1 MEPDEVRLLRSSS
14 RACLTGAV
22 FAVSPSTFSHKFSS
36 LRGVDALAVGYLA
49 GASVPLAAGCATSWV
64 YPLCIALHVL
74 GGTGIVALARARSL
88 PPSLRVVRALYP
100 LGLLLVLYGEVDL
113 LVQLL
118 HEPPG
123 FDALVRRWDRGLFGV
138 HLHHHLFRWLSG
150 TAWREFFHLLYL
162 TYYGLLVGAFVGV
175 WWCRP
180 RTLPRFAF
188 VVTGMFVS
196 FIALF
201 VAVPVAGP
209 LATPGVSLMTD
220 GVFPSVV
227 AWVYTPLTVNGIH
240 TGAFPSSHVGM
251 SVGVV
256 LGLAPRRWWARL
268 GLWGL
273 VLGIAVSTVYGRF
286 HYAID
291 AVAGV
296 LAGGLLFVVWSR
308 LYTAFTSRRA
318 VAVERTDAPRR
329 LHPAP
334 PMVLPDEGSG

>member
-1 MEPDEVRLLRSSS
+1 M
-14 RACLTGAV
+14 
-22 FAVSPSTFSHKFSS
+22 
-36 LRGVDALAVGYLA
+36 
-49 GASVPLAAGCATSWV
+49 GASVPLAVGSTTSWV
-64 YPLCIALHVL
+64 YPFCIALHVV
-74 GGTGIVALARARSL
+74 GGAGIVALAQARSL

-150 TAWREFFHLLYL
+150 AAWRELFHLLYL
-162 TYYGLLVGAFVGV
+162 TYYVLLVGAYVGF

-180 RTLPRFAF
+180 GGLSRFAF

-196 FIALF
+196 FIVLF
-201 VAVPVAGP
+201 VAVPVGGP
-209 LATPGVSLMTD
+209 LRTPGVSLMTD

-227 AWVYTPLTVNGIH
+227 AWVYAPLTVNGIH

-251 SVGVV
+251 SVGIV

-268 GLWGL
+268 GLWGI
-273 VLGIAVSTVYGRF
+273 VLGIAGSTVYGRF

-296 LAGGLLFVVWSR
+296 VAGGLLFVAWSR
-308 LYTAFTSRRA
+308 FYTALKPRQTAAEEETEVS
-318 VAVERTDAPRR
+318 RR

-334 PMVLPDEGSG
+334 PVVLPDEGSG